1 MDEIANNLRSLKMPG
16 MANFWTSLHETR
28 QHDDLSLKDGLL
40 MMIQAELDN
49 RTMSRNAKLLKKAHF
64 RYQAS
69 IDQVIFDSSRGV
81 DKQKVLNLASCD
93 YIKYGT
99 PIIMTG
105 AAGTGKSWLASALGH
120 QACMNGYKVVYFNLY
135 RLFEEIALARV
146 SGTLHRFFTK
156 LAQTDLLIIDDFGI
170 KVLDGQQLL
179 DFMEIIEDRHGQ
191 KSTIIVSQLPVSNWY
206 DVLKKNTTAAD
217 AILDRIVHTAV
228 RFDLYVLTSKER
240 VCGRKNRQ
248 KRVMLQ
254 KND

>member
-156 LAQTDLLIIDDFGI
+156 LAQTDLLILSRTDMVRSPLSSFLNCQFQTGTTCSRRIP
-170 KVLDGQQLL
+170 LL
-179 DFMEIIEDRHGQ
+179 LMPSLTESCTRQ
-191 KSTIIVSQLPVSNWY
+191 
-206 DVLKKNTTAAD
+206 
-217 AILDRIVHTAV
+217 
-228 RFDLYVLTSKER
+228 YVLISKER
-240 VCGRKNRQ
+240 VCGRKKRQ

>member
-1 MDEIANNLRSLKMPG
+1 
-16 MANFWTSLHETR
+16 MAGKTKSMS
-28 QHDDLSLKDGLL
+28 QIKQLL
-40 MMIQAELDN
+40 
-49 RTMSRNAKLLKKAHF
+49 LLK
-64 RYQAS
+64 
-69 IDQVIFDSSRGV
+69 
-81 DKQKVLNLASCD
+81 KQKVLNLASCD

-146 SGTLHRFFTK
+146 SGTLHRFFSK

-206 DVLKKNTTAAD
+206 DVLKKVTE
-217 AILDRIVHTAV
+217 
-228 RFDLYVLTSKER
+228 K
-240 VCGRKNRQ
+240 
-248 KRVMLQ
+248 
-254 KND
+254 

>member
-191 KSTIIVSQLPVSNWY
+191 KSTIHYHRVSIASFKL
-206 DVLKKNTTAAD
+206 
-217 AILDRIVHTAV
+217 V
-228 RFDLYVLTSKER
+228 RR
-240 VCGRKNRQ
+240 A
-248 KRVMLQ
+248 
-254 KND
+254 